1 MKYLSSKPF
10 TGGANSRAYVDRWE
24 ETFGKPPACDGDG
37 DVAAEKDRIPFTEI
51 DRQITMDRLERRMR
65 QAHEQM
71 RQDHGL
77 RLPFSLTGEEIFS
90 LLLLLE
96 DLREPAPEQPG
107 ILFLLETRMPAPL
120 QVLIGAPDTFE
131 GFFRRLFVPWARDAE
146 TAWRDIKML
155 GRVPAGDL
163 RSGQPLAAGQ
173 FLGLFPLV
181 NLAGEPRP
189 RFQ

>member
-1 MKYLSSKPF
+1 
-10 TGGANSRAYVDRWE
+10 
-24 ETFGKPPACDGDG
+24 
-37 DVAAEKDRIPFTEI
+37 
-51 DRQITMDRLERRMR
+51 
-65 QAHEQM
+65 
-71 RQDHGL
+71 
-77 RLPFSLTGEEIFS
+77 
-90 LLLLLE
+90 
-96 DLREPAPEQPG
+96 
-107 ILFLLETRMPAPL
+107 MPAPL
-120 QVLIGAPDTFE
+120 QVLIAASNTFE